1 MHDDVQRQ
9 IETKSEISRTKSSLV
24 GVKLKQIEPRRCQ
37 IGTQTRSQR
46 SQPKREGSSESGKG
60 RQSFVG
66 VRRGA
71 DLSRRSLL
79 TGHMLLSGQRLGLL
93 SSHREAAMTS
103 IDDWW
108 QQQLWPYPDWNCRTR
123 HKSRTRTRVGS
134 CRHGY
139 FVKNGE
145 SAQHR
150 IQANQG
156 EL

>member
-1 MHDDVQRQ
+1 MLSVIYPCFTSKNIRHTHTYIDPAIDRER
-9 IETKSEISRTKSSLV
+9 ETQGRVRACSRTRYTTMSRDQSKISRTKSSLV

-60 RQSFVG
+60 RRSFVG

-79 TGHMLLSGQRLGLL
+79 TGRMLLSGQRLGLL

-103 IDDWW
+103 IDD
-108 QQQLWPYPDWNCRTR
+108 
-123 HKSRTRTRVGS
+123 
-134 CRHGY
+134 
-139 FVKNGE
+139 
-145 SAQHR
+145 
-150 IQANQG
+150 
-156 EL
+156 